1 MALSSGRPQRL
12 SLYQAGRGQEP
23 VVVAAKGRFLVAVN
37 AMIYSSPGL
46 KSKFTLCS
54 SQPLEPF
61 QQATGCLWVRLFA
74 RPAPSAKSKYDAR
87 RDPYGETLSLTIFK
101 HETNFCRRNPWC
113 ILGW

>member
-54 SQPLEPF
+54 SQPLEPLH
-61 QQATGCLWVRLFA
+61 QATAGLWVRLFA
-74 RPAPSAKSKYDAR
+74 LPATSAKSKYDAR
-87 RDPYGETLSLTIFK
+87 RDLYGRNFKFK
-101 HETNFCRRNPWC
+101 HFWTRDQF
-113 ILGW
+113 L